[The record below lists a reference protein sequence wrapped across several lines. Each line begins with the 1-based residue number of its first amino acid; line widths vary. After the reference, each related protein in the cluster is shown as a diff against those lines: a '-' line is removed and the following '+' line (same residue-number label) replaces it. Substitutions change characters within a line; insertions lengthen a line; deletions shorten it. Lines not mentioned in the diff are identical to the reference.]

1 MNPSGEILESGPTC
15 SKGCLFI
22 LSAPSGAGKTTLCQA
37 ICRHFPDMLYSVSHT
52 TRLPRPGETQGID
65 YHFITQDEFLH
76 LIESGEWAE
85 WAEVHGNYYG
95 TSAHFL
101 DQGLAAGKDILLD
114 IDVQGML
121 KILKRYPSSV
131 TVFIRPPSLKTL
143 RERLESRGVDR
154 PDIIET
160 RMTNAKME
168 MAEAHRYRHVIVND
182 DLEIATRELIGLID
196 AYRQNRSIT
205 YYP

>member
-1 MNPSGEILESGPTC
+1 
-15 SKGCLFI
+15 
-22 LSAPSGAGKTTLCQA
+22 
-37 ICRHFPDMLYSVSHT
+37 
-52 TRLPRPGETQGID
+52 
-65 YHFITQDEFLH
+65 
-76 LIESGEWAE
+76 
-85 WAEVHGNYYG
+85 
-95 TSAHFL
+95 
-101 DQGLAAGKDILLD
+101 
-114 IDVQGML
+114 ML
-121 KILKRYPSSV
+121 KILKRYPSSI